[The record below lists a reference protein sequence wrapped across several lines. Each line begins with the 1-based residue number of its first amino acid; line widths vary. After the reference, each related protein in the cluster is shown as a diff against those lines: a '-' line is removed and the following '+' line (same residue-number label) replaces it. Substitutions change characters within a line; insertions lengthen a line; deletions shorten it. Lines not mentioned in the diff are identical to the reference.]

1 MSFSSHHSHLNRQ
14 NHQHNRD
21 SGEDSNTDPIRD
33 YLFGSTGAFYHSPY
47 TLGSISR
54 CHSLTGDELSST
66 SIQTQSPANGVRLRR
81 GFDGIKGFGGGGH
94 GGGGGSGGDS
104 FNFYNNN
111 NDNKTNYDNNTNN
124 GNNRRN
130 FSNDTNY
137 SFNSIYLPPD
147 VKDIESFLKD
157 LPNTQNHKT
166 NPFPRYKMIL
176 PKRMKI
182 LALDLDETLV
192 HSTSKSSGDCDFFIE
207 VFANECSCLYY
218 VFKRPWVDKFLQT
231 VSEWYHLVIYTASL
245 QEYAD
250 PVIHWLEG
258 SGGGGGGG
266 NTKTTLFKKKL
277 FRSSC
282 IESGGNW
289 IKDLQLIE
297 EDLSRICL
305 LDNSDFSFEI
315 NPDNGI
321 PIESWTCDKKDTG
334 LLDLL
339 PFLDALRFTDD
350 VRTILSLRQVG
361 RHL

>member
-1 MSFSSHHSHLNRQ
+1 MSFSSRNKNDFQ
-14 NHQHNRD
+14 G
-21 SGEDSNTDPIRD
+21 GEDNHHLLPTTTTPTTTTADSIRD
-33 YLFGSTGAFYHSPY
+33 YLFGSKGAFYHSPS

-54 CHSLTGDELSST
+54 CHSDDMSSSA
-66 SIQTQSPANGVRLRR
+66 SIQTQSPSTLLNRKSL
-81 GFDGIKGFGGGGH
+81 IPK
-94 GGGGGSGGDS
+94 
-104 FNFYNNN
+104 
-111 NDNKTNYDNNTNN
+111 
-124 GNNRRN
+124 RRN
-130 FSNDTNY
+130 FSEDDYNY
-137 SFNSIYLPPD
+137 SFNSIYLPSD
-147 VKDIESFLKD
+147 VEDVSSFLKG
-157 LPNTQNHKT
+157 LPQTSNHRM
-166 NPFPRYKMIL
+166 NPFPRFKMIL

-207 VFANECSCLYY
+207 VFANDCSCLYY

-258 SGGGGGGG
+258 AGGPSCGGGG
-266 NTKTTLFKKKL
+266 KATLFKRKL

-282 IESGGNW
+282 IEIGGNW
-289 IKDLQLIE
+289 VKDLQLIE

-305 LDNSDFSFEI
+305 LDNSNFSFQI

-321 PIESWTCDKKDTG
+321 PIESWTSDKKDTG

-350 VRTILSLRQVG
+350 VRSILSLRG
-361 RHL
+361 LGHRGGAGGSGSGS

>member
-1 MSFSSHHSHLNRQ
+1 MSFSSHHSQDRQ
-14 NHQHNRD
+14 NQQHNRD
-21 SGEDSNTDPIRD
+21 SGEDNTDPIRD
-33 YLFGSTGAFYHSPY
+33 YLFGSTGAFYHSPS

-66 SIQTQSPANGVRLRR
+66 SIQTKSPANVRLRR
-81 GFDGIKGFGGGGH
+81 GFGGIKGFGGGIH
-94 GGGGGSGGDS
+94 GGGSGRD
-104 FNFYNNN
+104 FNNNNNN
-111 NDNKTNYDNNTNN
+111 NDNNNNDD
-124 GNNRRN
+124 NRRN
-130 FSNDTNY
+130 NSNDTNY

-147 VKDIESFLKD
+147 VKDVASFLKD
-157 LPNTQNHKT
+157 LPNTQNHRT

-258 SGGGGGGG
+258 SGGGG
-266 NTKTTLFKKKL
+266 NTKTTLFKRKL

-305 LDNSDFSFEI
+305 LDNSDFSFQI

-361 RHL
+361 YHL